1 VTASVWR
8 LRLAT
13 LACVAALVLAIRAL
27 APDPGM
33 RRATLL
39 LAALG
44 TGYGHQLGAF
54 AFARRRARSALDRLM
69 LATTA
74 LSLGLAFAL
83 ALASPAAPWLLIAL
97 AGLAAW
103 HVIENDVALA
113 HAEPGRTRLPS
124 LSRKVW
130 PHLTALAAAAAVVAT
145 ALAAPGLAPTLVARG
160 VPVWLAAWTPEEVI
174 AVLLLHHS
182 AVWAVK
188 GWQASSPAGAP
199 IPPGHRASIL
209 LLHALPLVALAG
221 ARELAPAAF
230 AWALSPPIYL
240 FLSTA
245 HAIHTC
251 VERGFEPA

>member
-1 VTASVWR
+1 MTAFVWR
-8 LRLAT
+8 VRLAT
-13 LACVAALVLAIRAL
+13 LCSVAALVLAIRAL
-27 APDPGM
+27 TPDPGM

-44 TGYGHQLGAF
+44 VGYGHQLGAF
-54 AFARRRARSALDRLM
+54 AFARRRARSALDRLL

-83 ALASPAAPWLLIAL
+83 ALASPAAPWLLVAL

-103 HVIENDVALA
+103 HVIENDVAQA
-113 HAEPGRTRLPS
+113 NAAPGRAGLPP
-124 LSRKVW
+124 LSRGVW
-130 PHLTALAAAAAVVAT
+130 AHLAACGAAAAVVAT

-182 AVWAVK
+182 AVWGVR
-188 GWQASSPAGAP
+188 GWQARSRAGSPLG
-199 IPPGHRASIL
+199 PGHRASIL
-209 LLHALPLVALAG
+209 LLHALPLVALVG
-221 ARELAPAAF
+221 AHELAPAAF
-230 AWALSPPIYL
+230 AFALSPPTYL

-251 VERGFEPA
+251 VERGLEPA

>member
-1 VTASVWR
+1 MTTPVWR
-8 LRLAT
+8 LRVAT
-13 LACVAALVLAIRAL
+13 LFGVAALVLAIRAL

-33 RRATLL
+33 RRAALL

-44 TGYGHQLGAF
+44 VGYGHQLGAF

-74 LSLGLAFAL
+74 LSIGLAFAW
-83 ALASPAAPWLLIAL
+83 ALASAAAPWLLVSL
-97 AGLAAW
+97 AALAAW

-113 HAEPGRTRLPS
+113 RAAPGRMRLPP
-124 LSRKVW
+124 LSRGVW
-130 PHLTALAAAAAVVAT
+130 PHLAAFTAAAAVVAT
-145 ALAAPGLAPTLVARG
+145 ALAAPGLAPSLVARG
-160 VPVWLAAWTPEEVI
+160 APVWLAAWTPEEVI

-182 AVWAVK
+182 AVWGVR
-188 GWQASSPAGAP
+188 GWQARAEAGPAFV
-199 IPPGHRASIL
+199 PGHRASIL

-221 ARELAPAAF
+221 AHELAPAAF

-240 FLSTA
+240 LLSTA

-251 VERGFEPA
+251 VERGLEPA